1 MKADGQTTKTAAWPV
16 DAEALPTIEYL
27 NTLNTKAKWDR
38 FWEAAYERSQLHAF
52 IHLNNVIYG
61 ETE

>member
-1 MKADGQTTKTAAWPV
+1 MKADKQPTKTAAWPV
-16 DAEALPTIEYL
+16 EADGLPAIDYL

-38 FWEAAYERSQLHAF
+38 FWKAADERSQLQAF

-61 ETE
+61 EPE